1 MRVLLIAPTF
11 FGYRARVAAELAQ
24 MGHEVEVMNDRP
36 SESTTFKSLA
46 KASYRLVDAQIGAY
60 ARDLASSVAVGSYD
74 RVIYMGGMSFCFT
87 PAQFAMIRNASHA
100 RFMAYLWDSFEN
112 CQRFAECAGLFDEV
126 LSFEPTDCERC
137 GLRFRP
143 LFYDDR
149 YARIPVEPEGGF
161 EYDACFVGSVHQ
173 PGKYEA
179 VLGICK
185 GLEDMGMRVF
195 KHFYMPSRSVELLR
209 RATRASYRG
218 GSFTTEAL
226 SMEEVASVYGKSR
239 AVIDSPQSGQLGL
252 TMRTLEVL
260 GSGRKLITNNRD
272 VANYDF
278 YDPVNV
284 FVSIGGSVPPASFF
298 EEGSRSIPER
308 VSGRYSIQGFC
319 EALLGNEDRRTKF
332 RKEVS

>member
-1 MRVLLIAPTF
+1 MRILLVAPTF
-11 FGYRARVAAELAQ
+11 FGYRDRVSAEMSK

-36 SESTTFKSLA
+36 SESTTFKSLV

-87 PAQFAMIRNASHA
+87 PAQFALIRNASHA

-112 CQRFAECAGLFDEV
+112 CQRFAECTGLFDEV
-126 LSFEPTDCERC
+126 LSFEPADCERH

-149 YARIPVEPEGGF
+149 YARISIEPEGGF

-173 PGKYEA
+173 PSKYEA

-209 RATRASYRG
+209 RATRASYRI
-218 GSFTTEAL
+218 GSFTTEGL
-226 SMEEVASVYGKSR
+226 SMEAVASVYGKSR
-239 AVIDSPQSGQLGL
+239 AIIDSPQSGQLGL

-260 GSGRKLITNNRD
+260 GSRRKLITANRD

-278 YDPVNV
+278 YDPANV
-284 FVSIGGSVPPASFF
+284 FVSIDGSVPAASFF
-298 EEGSRSIPER
+298 GEGFRPAPER
-308 VSGRYSIQGFC
+308 VLERYSLRGFC
-319 EALLGNEDRRTKF
+319 ESLLGDGDRNAKF